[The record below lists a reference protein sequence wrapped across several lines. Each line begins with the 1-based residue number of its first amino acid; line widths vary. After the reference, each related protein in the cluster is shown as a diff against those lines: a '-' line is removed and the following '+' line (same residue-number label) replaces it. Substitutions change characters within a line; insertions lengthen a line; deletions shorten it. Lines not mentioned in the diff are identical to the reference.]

1 MILIKV
7 LAQTII
13 ILVISAYAPQ
23 SGLDGSQRDISYDS
37 FINVVRKLWQKKT
50 AIIAGEFSGDLGITL
65 RADIEVTL
73 HKK

>member
-23 SGLDGSQRDISYDS
+23 SGLDDSQRDISFDS

-65 RADIEVTL
+65 KANIDATL